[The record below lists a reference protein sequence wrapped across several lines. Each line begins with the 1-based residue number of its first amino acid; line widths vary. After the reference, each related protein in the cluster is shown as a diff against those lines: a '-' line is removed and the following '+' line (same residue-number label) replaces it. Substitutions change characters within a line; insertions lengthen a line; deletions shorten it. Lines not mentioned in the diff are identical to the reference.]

1 MIIVSTVTG
10 SINGALTKSSKSSN
24 GLLDIVTGSTGKLI
38 PEKFGNG
45 KVITSS

>member
-1 MIIVSTVTG
+1 MTG
-10 SINGALTKSSKSSN
+10 GVDGALTKSSKSSN

-38 PEKFGNG
+38 PENFGNG